1 MCRPVPQRQAR
12 RADRQIRRT
21 TSGARFG
28 RGVAY
33 LDTVPAE
40 LVAALRLR
48 RDDRID
54 APVELRKRFWTIPVL
69 TESDTVPTPLIYA
82 DLLADGDP
90 RLIEAAAEL
99 RGSDADLRRLD
110 ES

>member
-1 MCRPVPQRQAR
+1 
-12 RADRQIRRT
+12 
-21 TSGARFG
+21 
-28 RGVAY
+28 
-33 LDTVPAE
+33 
-40 LVAALRLR
+40 
-48 RDDRID
+48 
-54 APVELRKRFWTIPVL
+54 LRKRFWTIPVL
-69 TESDTVPTPLIYA
+69 AESDTVPTPLIYA

>member
-1 MCRPVPQRQAR
+1 
-12 RADRQIRRT
+12 
-21 TSGARFG
+21 
-28 RGVAY
+28 
-33 LDTVPAE
+33 

-69 TESDTVPTPLIYA
+69 AESDTVPTPLIYA